1 MCVNLNLKY
10 QVALGVDALS
20 RVKPYFHIGR
30 QVAHEF
36 VKLSGV

>member
-10 QVALGVDALS
+10 QVALGDALS